1 MIRCMTRF
9 AVLMAVLPTWF
20 CLGSATAMGVSP
32 ILVELSPARRV
43 ASVTLTNPAASPKS
57 VQAQLLTWVQQE
69 GIDQYAE
76 TDALIV
82 TPVIA
87 QIAPG
92 GTQVFRVALRSRA
105 TLPVE
110 QAYRLI
116 FEDVTEE
123 VASPSASNVN
133 LRYRISMPVM
143 SAPLEAGRPMPR
155 WSLCPAAPGKTCIR
169 LDNDGNR
176 RLRLSSLVLEG
187 KEGWRKEVSG
197 AGTVLAGAW
206 KEWRFDQLPGQN
218 SPTRVS
224 ADAEGSLIQGELT
237 PAR

>member
-1 MIRCMTRF
+1 MILFMTRH
-9 AVLMAVLPTWF
+9 AVLIGVLASWF

-32 ILVELSPARRV
+32 ILVELSPTRRV
-43 ASVTLTNPAASPKS
+43 ASVTLTNPAANPKS

-87 QIAPG
+87 QITAG
-92 GTQVFRVALRSRA
+92 GTQVFRVALRSRVA
-105 TLPVE
+105 LPVE

-116 FEDVTEE
+116 LEDVTEE
-123 VASPSASNVN
+123 SASSSASNVN

-143 SAPLEAGRPMPR
+143 SAPLEPGRPMPR
-155 WSLCPAAPGKTCIR
+155 WSLCPAPPGKTCVR
-169 LDNDGNR
+169 LDNGGNR
-176 RLRLSSLVLEG
+176 RLRLSTLVLEG
-187 KEGWRKEVSG
+187 REGWRREVSG

-206 KEWRFDQLPGQN
+206 KEWRFDQLPGQS

-224 ADAEGSLIQGELT
+224 ADVEGSLMQGELT
-237 PAR
+237 PVH